1 MNWQATP
8 LRSKHFENFVLPRV
22 QTLLISNFEVKLLQ
36 QCTHHGSHLRQGNVL
51 AGASHGTLRERN
63 VHVTVGDDLFGGR
76 DQRNQLLQSILEGF
90 GVGNSE
96 KIEILHPLR
105 KRQASIIFEL
115 WLECKLKRE

>member
-1 MNWQATP
+1 M
-8 LRSKHFENFVLPRV
+8 FV
-22 QTLLISNFEVKLLQ
+22 NGF
-36 QCTHHGSHLRQGNVL
+36 
-51 AGASHGTLRERN
+51 
-63 VHVTVGDDLFGGR
+63 TVGDDLFGGR

-96 KIEILHPLR
+96 KIEILHPLG